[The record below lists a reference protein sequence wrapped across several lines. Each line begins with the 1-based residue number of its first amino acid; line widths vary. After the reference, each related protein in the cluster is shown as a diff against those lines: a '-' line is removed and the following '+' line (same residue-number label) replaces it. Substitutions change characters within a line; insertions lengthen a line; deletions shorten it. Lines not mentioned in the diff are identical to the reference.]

1 MTTGA
6 LPPQQ
11 AAAGAAPAAS
21 PAGQANPLLQ
31 ILQIAVR
38 AGAADIHL
46 KAHLPPKAVIDGRV
60 KVLPGM
66 DNFILDPRVLPQMI
80 FALLPPEMLTL
91 FKADKEIDTAFDI
104 PGLARFRANVFMNL
118 GTVSAVLRIIQNDI
132 RSTDDLGLPPVLKKI
147 ALEKQGLVLVTGP
160 TGSGKSTTLGAV
172 INFINETLHGH
183 LVSIEDPIELVHPH
197 KHCIISQREVGKD
210 TNNFARAL
218 KSALRQA
225 PNVILIGE
233 LRDRE
238 TIELAL
244 KGAETGHL
252 VLSTLHTND
261 AVQTINR
268 MLNAFPPSEQDSVRL
283 TIANVLKCCIAQRLV
298 TRSDGKGRVPVLD
311 MLVQTGA
318 VRECIVKGKLDELY
332 GLIQN
337 GGFDGMQ
344 STNQAL
350 MNHYRAGVVDF
361 ATCMATAEDKQGM
374 MMALR
379 SEMRA
384 IKEAADEI
392 LRERRRAAPPPPS
405 YDPEPEMR
413 ERKGLEGPV
422 DTVDNMQTI
431 RIKREGTGQ
440 LDPHA
445 APPRPGT
452 GQLDPNAPP
461 RPGTGQLRP
470 PPAGQPPQKPG
481 SGPLRPPGPGGT
493 GPLKKP

>member
-6 LPPQQ
+6 LPPQ
-11 AAAGAAPAAS
+11 APAGAPAPA
-21 PAGQANPLLQ
+21 GGANPLLQ
-31 ILQIAVR
+31 ILQVAVR

-46 KAHLPPKAVIDGRV
+46 KAHLPPKAVIDGKV

-66 DNFILDPRVLPQMI
+66 DNFILDPRILPQMI
-80 FALLPPEMLTL
+80 FALLPPEMLQQ
-91 FKADKEIDTAFDI
+91 FKTDKEIDTAFDI

-268 MLNAFPPSEQDSVRL
+268 MLNAFPPNEQESVRL

-298 TRSDGKGRVPVLD
+298 VRSDGKGRVPVLD

-318 VRECIVKGKLDELY
+318 VRECIIKGKLDELY

-361 ATCMATAEDKQGM
+361 STCMATAEDKQGM

-379 SEMRA
+379 SEMRT

-392 LRERRRAAPPPPS
+392 LREKRRNAPPPPPAAE
-405 YDPEPEMR
+405 PEPEMR
-413 ERKGLEGPV
+413 ERRGLEGPV
-422 DTVDNMQTI
+422 DAIDNLQQV
-431 RIKREGTGQ
+431 RVRREGTGQ
-440 LDPHA
+440 LDPNQ

-452 GQLDPNAPP
+452 GQLDPNGPP
-461 RPGTGQLRP
+461 RPGTGQLRQP
-470 PPAGQPPQKPG
+470 PPGGPPKPAG
-481 SGPLRPPGPGGT
+481 SGPLRPGAPP
-493 GPLKKP
+493 PKK

>member
-6 LPPQQ
+6 LPPQPSQ
-11 AAAGAAPAAS
+11 APAPAGAP
-21 PAGQANPLLQ
+21 PAGANPLLQ
-31 ILQIAVR
+31 ILNIAVK

-46 KAHLPPKAVIDGRV
+46 KAHLPPKAVIDGKV

-66 DNFILDPRVLPQMI
+66 ENFILDPRVLPQMI
-80 FALLPPEMLTL
+80 FALLPPNLLEL
-91 FKADKEIDTAFDI
+91 FKVDKEIDTAFDI

-132 RSTDDLGLPPVLKKI
+132 RSTDDLGLPPILKKI

-172 INFINETLHGH
+172 INFINETIHGH

-197 KHCIISQREVGKD
+197 KNCIISQREVGKD
-210 TNNFARAL
+210 TNSFSRAL

-268 MLNAFPPSEQDSVRL
+268 ILNAFPLNEQEAVRL
-283 TIANVLKCCIAQRLV
+283 TVANVLKCCIAQRLV
-298 TRSDGKGRVPVLD
+298 TRSDGRGRVPVLD
-311 MLVQTGA
+311 MLVQTAA
-318 VRECIVKGKLDELY
+318 VRECIIKGKLDELY
-332 GLIQN
+332 KLIES
-337 GGFDGMQ
+337 GGYDGMQ

-361 ATCMATAEDKQGM
+361 STCMATAEDKQGM

-379 SEMRA
+379 SEMRS
-384 IKEAADEI
+384 IKEAADDI
-392 LRERRRAAPPPPS
+392 LRERRRVNPPPPVAE
-405 YDPEPEMR
+405 PEPEVR
-413 ERKGLEGPV
+413 ERRGLEGPV

-431 RIKREGTGQ
+431 RIRRDGTGQ
-440 LDPHA
+440 LDPNA
-445 APPRPGT
+445 APRPGT
-452 GQLDPNAPP
+452 GQLDPNAAP

-470 PPAGQPPQKPG
+470 PPGGQPPQKPG
-481 SGPLRPPGPGGT
+481 SGPLRPPGQGGT
-493 GPLKKP
+493 GPLKK